1 MKRKIQEWL
10 SIQIA
15 KRPGRVV
22 LISIFIFNVVFFLVS
37 ATVISQLSVRGTEKM
52 PFIQAAFSTI
62 TMILDPGCV
71 QFVVEDIGQMG
82 VAVAIACLVIIFVGM
97 VSFTGAVIGYII
109 YKVFAEIFG
118 LKRID
123 EHYTSYEP
131 MLYVLVMILGRFLFF
146 NEFGAAKL
154 IFGF

>member
-97 VSFTGAVIGYII
+97 VSFTGAVIGYITNTI
-109 YKVFAEIFG
+109 SAFIGEANAGSKV
-118 LKRID
+118 LKI
-123 EHYTSYEP
+123 SNQ
-131 MLYVLVMILGRFLFF
+131 VVIL
-146 NEFGAAKL
+146 NWNSL
-154 IFGF
+154 IFATTHIRRKNDI